1 MMSNHTTNKSS
12 FSNRRKISLVS
23 LLSVTFF
30 FSIYAIGN
38 EDTTAKVT
46 SRLTFVSS
54 NYRPW
59 SLEENNQISGL
70 IPDIVKSV
78 AGEMG
83 LTIKIQ
89 MVPHR
94 RVYAVTSQGIAHLQ
108 VAFLHK
114 DKKNPHYPKELLLG
128 SEPLFVIKG
137 VGVALKERGLTVSS
151 LQEATPYRVGFLLV
165 HPGVTNTV
173 YASAQKQQTFHNTES
188 LLKGLLQNRI
198 DIALD
203 TRSGIQEAARS
214 LGVENQLH
222 ILYEY
227 DSKLSPV
234 IAWSRP
240 ALGSDVDEMS
250 IRFDNT
256 LRKLKQAG
264 KIDQILQR
272 YGLDRS
278 DSH

>member
-12 FSNRRKISLVS
+12 FSNRRKTSLAS

-38 EDTTAKVT
+38 EDTTTKVT

-59 SLEENNQISGL
+59 SFEENNQISGL

-240 ALGSDVDEMS
+240 ALGSDVDEIS

-256 LRKLKQAG
+256 LRELKQTG